1 MKKYKIASKDNYTLS
16 VHTFDIENPKAVVQ
30 IIHGMEEHQERYE
43 KFAGFLNQ
51 NGYSVVSS
59 DIRGHG
65 CSAPELGFFQEKEGY
80 KALISD
86 QIIIRRFIA
95 KKYSDVPVYLFAH
108 SMGTIIS
115 RVLLQTHSKYYEKV
129 ILSGYPNFQAAAYAG
144 LLCSMIIRTM
154 KGPKYKSRFLQN
166 LTVGVFNRD
175 VENPETEVDWIC
187 HNRDTVNSYIDDP
200 YCGIGFT
207 CSAFEDLYHL
217 VIKMHQWKKY
227 KDIHQNMP
235 ILMLRGLDD
244 PCVGK
249 DKGARDS
256 CSVLSRAG
264 FKNISRIDY
273 KNMRHEILNES
284 DYQKVYRDV
293 AEFYD
298 RN

>member
-1 MKKYKIASKDNYTLS
+1 MKKYKITSEDNYILS
-16 VHTFDIENPKAVVQ
+16 IHTFDIENPKAVIQ

-43 KFAGFLNQ
+43 KFAEFLNR

-59 DIRGHG
+59 DMRGHG
-65 CSAPELGFFQEKEGY
+65 YSAPELGFFKEKKGY

-86 QIIIRRFIA
+86 QIKIREFIA
-95 KKYSDVPVYLFAH
+95 KKYPDTPVYLFAH
-108 SMGTIIS
+108 SMGTIIT

-129 ILSGYPNFQAAAYAG
+129 ILSGYPNFQAASYTG
-144 LLCSMIIRTM
+144 LLCSIIIRNI

-175 VENPETEVDWIC
+175 VKNPRTDVDWIC

-217 VIKMHQWKKY
+217 VIKMHRPGKY
-227 KDIHQNMP
+227 KNIHENMP

-249 DKGARDS
+249 DKGAEDS
-256 CSVLSRAG
+256 YSVLSRAG
-264 FKNISRIDY
+264 FKDISRINY
-273 KNMRHEILNES
+273 KNMRHEILNEA
-284 DYQKVYRDV
+284 DYQKVYKDV
-293 AEFYD
+293 AEFFN
-298 RN
+298 RS